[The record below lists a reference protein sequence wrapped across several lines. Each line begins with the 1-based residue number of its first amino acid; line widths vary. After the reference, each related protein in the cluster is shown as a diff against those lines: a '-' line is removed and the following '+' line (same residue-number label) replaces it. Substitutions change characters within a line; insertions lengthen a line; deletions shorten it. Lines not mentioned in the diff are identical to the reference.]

1 MRLNK
6 HFDSV
11 LFQKSQNPLK
21 KLLLFVSYTV
31 SDILPLSFLSS
42 NHFTYGLSNW
52 KAQTWKRET
61 KVGRILF
68 LFQQFKAVCSAR
80 KRKGSSHWLEKQ
92 PLGGGSKDSVQH
104 DCLCNSMQT

>member
-21 KLLLFVSYTV
+21 KLLLFVS
-31 SDILPLSFLSS
+31 
-42 NHFTYGLSNW
+42 
-52 KAQTWKRET
+52 
-61 KVGRILF
+61 

-80 KRKGSSHWLEKQ
+80 KRTGSSHWLEKQ